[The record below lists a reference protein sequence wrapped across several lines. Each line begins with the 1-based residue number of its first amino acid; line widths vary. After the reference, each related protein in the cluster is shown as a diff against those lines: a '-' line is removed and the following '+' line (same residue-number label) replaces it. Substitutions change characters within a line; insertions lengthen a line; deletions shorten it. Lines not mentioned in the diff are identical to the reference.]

1 MYNLHIMSMSMSQV
15 IMVVSEEAGLL
26 YISYNL
32 AWCVHVAHCVDFIFL
47 FYEDKKHFAQIFQG
61 YRKFYRYL
69 QYKICVDTKIF
80 RDYFIIMNIYL

>member
-1 MYNLHIMSMSMSQV
+1 MLQV

-61 YRKFYRYL
+61 YRKFYRY
-69 QYKICVDTKIF
+69 KF
-80 RDYFIIMNIYL
+80 RINKSLKA

>member
-1 MYNLHIMSMSMSQV
+1 MSQV

-61 YRKFYRYL
+61 YRKFYR
-69 QYKICVDTKIF
+69 
-80 RDYFIIMNIYL
+80 

>member
-1 MYNLHIMSMSMSQV
+1 M
-15 IMVVSEEAGLL
+15 VSEEAGLL

-61 YRKFYRYL
+61 YRKFYRYYL
-69 QYKICVDTKIF
+69 KLSSFILLTMHIF
-80 RDYFIIMNIYL
+80 CIKVFAG

>member
-1 MYNLHIMSMSMSQV
+1 MLQV

-61 YRKFYRYL
+61 YRKFYRY
-69 QYKICVDTKIF
+69 KIRINKLSSFILLTKHIF
-80 RDYFIIMNIYL
+80 CI